1 MSEDV
6 INKICEL
13 LDKII
18 EQNNGFNWNMV
29 NALGTWITPI
39 VVAVISYFLG
49 QKMEKQKKTV
59 SLANAATLNIVKE
72 KIKLSSNDIYLYIEA
87 LITVNTKQVSEYF
100 DISVDEAIAQLNTLR
115 NENKIK
121 LFSTGSNKEKWIWQA
136 NI

>member
-115 NENKIK
+115 NEKKIK
-121 LFSTGSNKEKWIWQA
+121 LFSTGPNKEKWIWQA